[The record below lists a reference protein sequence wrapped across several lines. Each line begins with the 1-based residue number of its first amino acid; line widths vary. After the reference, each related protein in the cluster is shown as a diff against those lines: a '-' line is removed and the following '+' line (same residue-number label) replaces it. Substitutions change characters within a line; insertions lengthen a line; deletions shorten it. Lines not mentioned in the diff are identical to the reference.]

1 MMISVEN
8 KLSVVFGGGGGRVYA
23 ILSIFFLSLF
33 ISYKISYAVDG
44 GLLVNGGFEE
54 GGGNSISNN
63 WKDNSGW
70 ADIKVTYRRV
80 FSKERKGF
88 IQQVNGDEFN
98 HGAVQFVQSGVSLR
112 SGDVYKVSFWAKG
125 DISVPLEVLF
135 RKHGKPYTAYHSKA
149 FKITDKWQQYSY
161 VAPIHNDDDSAYFMF
176 KYTSGGRIFLD
187 DVSVLH
193 TNFSNTAEALR
204 EDNIISNGNFEVGI
218 DKWGLQIRGAEA
230 EYDMPVR
237 AMELSAEVDASRV
250 KYGNY
255 SLKIPSVKNSR
266 FTLNSENVIL
276 TPGVKHSLS
285 FWLYSEK
292 KRKIQAGLVSGYLG
306 SDRSHLKMI
315 NVGPYWKRYQISSI
329 VKPSEKNAY
338 FVVIKGYG
346 SDAIWVD
353 GVQLEEGGVTS
364 FSNKAPFEI
373 GFSKSLSHPV
383 FKRGEDIKLPIFVAA
398 HSQARNCKIKV
409 DSVNYYGEKKNIFQK
424 ECNLEQ
430 LSKTTLNI
438 SHPSDKTGYF
448 RLLAEVIVN
457 GSAIDSSEYAIGV
470 VPELP
475 VTTMLQN
482 IASPFGGHGRFTP
495 GDLNALSKLGVKW
508 LRMHPPLGTK
518 WSVIEKN
525 KGGFKYLDKEIL
537 LAKNA
542 GFQILGSL
550 DKTPRWAS
558 TAPENERRFWSYP
571 PKNFDDWDRYVYNV
585 VSHYKGVID
594 YWEVWNEPDSGG
606 FLNVPDVLGIERKP
620 DVYVELLKRAYVA
633 AKKANP
639 NAVIVGGVATGQP
652 PSRWLKKIFD
662 KGALDYMDI
671 ASFHYY
677 TDGRPGDVL
686 DAPIAGE
693 VSKIASLIRQ
703 KTDRKVAIWETE
715 SGVMFPETSYV
726 DLLEVS
732 PSYPIPADE
741 AVAYMI
747 RNYVH
752 LLSSGVEKWFYYSM
766 TTSHRID
773 RREATGFF
781 EWDGAP
787 RPLAVAYAVLS
798 NNLSDLVYSSSYD
811 VNKSVV
817 AKKFS
822 GKNRDLLVVSAKL
835 WKNDE
840 AHTIAVTLSGLYSS
854 YKVLNA
860 MGNEVEFSVSNNSL
874 EFDVGREPLYVI
886 AYKN

>member
-1 MMISVEN
+1 MPYLLLIFLAMLVFDISIA
-8 KLSVVFGGGGGRVYA
+8 SVKA
-23 ILSIFFLSLF
+23 SSI
-33 ISYKISYAVDG
+33 I
-44 GLLVNGGFEE
+44 VNGDFEK
-54 GGGNSISNN
+54 GLSATVSGS
-63 WKDNSGW
+63 WKDNSRW
-70 ADIKVTYRRV
+70 ADVEVSYSRF
-80 FSKERKGF
+80 FSKERKGAVQKISCSRF
-88 IQQVNGDEFN
+88 K
-98 HGAVQFVQSGVSLR
+98 HGAVQFVQAGVPLR
-112 SGDVYKVSFWAKG
+112 KGWVYKVSFWAKG
-125 DISVPLEVLF
+125 DIDVPLEVLF
-135 RKHGKPYTAYHSKA
+135 RKHGKPYTTYHSKA
-149 FKITDKWQQYSY
+149 FKITDKWKRYSY
-161 VAPIHNDDDSAYFMF
+161 VAPIHADDDSAYFMF
-176 KYTSGGRIFLD
+176 KYTSRGNVYLD
-187 DVSVLH
+187 DVYVSRLNLSKKVAGQH
-193 TNFSNTAEALR
+193 Q
-204 EDNIISNGNFEVGI
+204 DNLVANGGFEVGS
-218 DKWGLQIRGAEA
+218 DKWGVQIRATAA
-230 EYDMPVR
+230 EYEMPVR
-237 AMELSAEVDASRV
+237 AMELSAAVDSSRAR
-250 KYGNY
+250 YGRY
-255 SLKIPSVKNSR
+255 SLKIPSAKHAR
-266 FTLNSENVIL
+266 FFLNSQNMVL
-276 TPGVKHSLS
+276 FPGKTYSLS

-292 KRKIQAGLVSGYLG
+292 RRKIQAGLVSGYLG
-306 SDRSHLKMI
+306 AD
-315 NVGPYWKRYQISSI
+315 RYQLQEFYVEPQWKQYHLS
-329 VKPSEKNAY
+329 VTAKPAEDNAY
-338 FVVIKGYG
+338 FVAIKGHG
-346 SDAIWVD
+346 LGALWVD
-353 GVQLEEGGVTS
+353 AVQLKDGEVT
-364 FSNKAPFEI
+364 PFVNSSPIEI
-373 GFSKSLSHPV
+373 GFNKPLQH
-383 FKRGEDIKLPIFVAA
+383 PIFEVGENVSLPVRVAN
-398 HSQARNCKIKV
+398 HSKVNDCTVKV
-409 DSVNYYGEKKNIFQK
+409 DSVDYYDETKTIFQEACDFTK
-424 ECNLEQ
+424 SSNI
-430 LSKTTLNI
+430 TLNI
-438 SHPSDKTGYF
+438 QHSSKRTGYF
-448 RLLAEVIVN
+448 RLVARVISGGKV
-457 GSAIDSSEYAIGV
+457 IDSSEYAIGI
-470 VPELP
+470 VPVKS
-475 VTTMLQN
+475 VTTIAED
-482 IASPFGGHGRFTP
+482 IASPFGGHGRFTDA
-495 GDLNALSKLGVKW
+495 DLTTLARLGVKW

-525 KGGFKYLDKEIL
+525 KGDFKYLDKEIL

-606 FLNVPDVLGIERKP
+606 FLNVPDVLSIERKP

-693 VSKIASLIRQ
+693 VSKIASLISQ

-732 PSYPIPADE
+732 PSYPVPADE

-766 TTSHRID
+766 TSSHRID

-835 WKNDE
+835 WKNDK